1 MNQLDMAARFRAL
14 HEAEGAFV
22 IPNPWDAGSAK
33 IMEGCGFKA
42 LATTSAGVAYG
53 LGRVDGRAMVSRAEA
68 LANARQII
76 EATTLPVSA
85 DLENGFA
92 DDPEGVAE
100 TMVMAR
106 DIGLAGASVEDATPD
121 PAEPIYGFNIAV
133 ARVAAAAE
141 TLAKTSGDFL
151 LTARAENFLHGR
163 PDLDDTIRRL
173 QAYEAA
179 GADVLYAPGLPN
191 LEAVERV
198 CASVSKPVNV
208 ILAGPLRHHS
218 VAELAAAGAKR
229 ISIGSGLARAT
240 LGLALRASREMAD
253 GGTFSWLEG
262 TPGFDVLNAF
272 MDRPED

>member
-1 MNQLDMAARFRAL
+1 MSQTEKVARFRAL

-33 IMEGCGFKA
+33 IMEGCGFQA
-42 LATTSAGVAYG
+42 LATTSAGIAFG

-68 LANARQII
+68 LANAAQII
-76 EATTLPVSA
+76 EATALPVSV
-85 DLENGFA
+85 DLENAFA
-92 DDPEGVAE
+92 DTPEGVAE
-100 TMVMAR
+100 TLLMAR
-106 DIGLAGASVEDATPD
+106 DIGLAGASVEDSTPD
-121 PAEPIYGFNIAV
+121 PGEPIYGHNIAV

-141 TLAKTSGDFL
+141 ALARTPGDFL

-173 QAYEAA
+173 QAFEAA
-179 GADVLYAPGLPN
+179 GADVLYAPGLPS
-191 LEAVERV
+191 LEAVERL

-208 ILAGPLRHHS
+208 LLAGPLRHHT

-240 LGLALRASREMAD
+240 LGLVLRASREMAA
-253 GGTFSWLEG
+253 GGSFAWLEG
-262 TPGFDVLNAF
+262 TPGFDELNAF
-272 MDRPED
+272 MEQPDE

>member
-22 IPNPWDAGSAK
+22 IPNPWDAGGAK

-121 PAEPIYGFNIAV
+121 PSEPIYGFNIAV

-179 GADVLYAPGLPN
+179 GADVLYAPGLPS
-191 LEAVERV
+191 LAAVERV

-262 TPGFDVLNAF
+262 TPGFDELNAF
-272 MDRPED
+272 MDQPED